1 MQQIL
6 LFIISLILKLTFAQ
20 QKEKTIKGIVKEN
33 NGVIVYAHVL
43 NKTTNEGTITNEQ
56 GMFSIKVS
64 LGDELQVTS
73 IQHQTKVFVVDKK
86 IFETETL
93 NIKMRIKTNLL
104 EEVAIKKHQLSG
116 NLLFD
121 IKKISNKHEKQEKQ
135 LNDLVLKIKK
145 EKTIHKTKTN
155 GNISIPLG
163 NRRLRKEREEKQ
175 QLQQRKDFPDKLL
188 QSLGSYFFF
197 NKLKIPKEKYYHFI
211 SFCEVKNIQ
220 SLHQSKKTFQL
231 IEILKQESLIYLKEI
246 KN

>member
-104 EEVAIKKHQLSG
+104 EEVAM
-116 NLLFD
+116 
-121 IKKISNKHEKQEKQ
+121 
-135 LNDLVLKIKK
+135 
-145 EKTIHKTKTN
+145 
-155 GNISIPLG
+155 
-163 NRRLRKEREEKQ
+163 
-175 QLQQRKDFPDKLL
+175 
-188 QSLGSYFFF
+188 
-197 NKLKIPKEKYYHFI
+197 
-211 SFCEVKNIQ
+211 
-220 SLHQSKKTFQL
+220 
-231 IEILKQESLIYLKEI
+231 
-246 KN
+246 